1 MDLGFIVLYKH
12 KKKKQH
18 LCFYKNRTMTVA
30 FSCNESQLYV
40 LSIKTVIQHK
50 SSSTRIRA
58 GAVHKQNAV

>member
-1 MDLGFIVLYKH
+1 
-12 KKKKQH
+12 
-18 LCFYKNRTMTVA
+18 MTVA

-40 LSIKTVIQHK
+40 LSIKPVIQHK